1 MSKRNSVQFFIRS
14 GLFIFIA
21 SNLASG
27 LDAIFRTYLV
37 RNLSPSEVG
46 LFFSLFYSF
55 SIFFAFSSS
64 IDIFVTK
71 KITEKNYHSDFE
83 KESLVWFKRSFF
95 YILLCNIPIVFLII
109 IFRNFILKYYQFNN
123 INILYYFLIFYFLY
137 TLITPFSIFL
147 KGTRSFIKFN
157 LSVFCFEISKVSL
170 LFIFIY
176 SVFNLEKA
184 YYSLILGSVIYLF
197 ILIFFFSSEK
207 KKSIPKK
214 IFFWKSLKKYFKEYL
229 YVLSFLSFFI
239 LLMNIHLVIVRW
251 ILPTEDSGKYSVV
264 VMIRNVIVMISS
276 PLIHL
281 LFPFFIDLEKNN
293 KRFKIRW
300 IFILFF
306 INLLIALMINVLF
319 YFFKEEIFANKYND
333 ISFLVFISSIN
344 GVFLAIIQYIFF
356 YYLMKYQ
363 SFKKYFLLLAI
374 LIANLI
380 FILSFQSR
388 LLSIIIANS
397 VCFSVLFFVSVF
409 FIKKEILKD
418 SFIKNKLEVK

>member
-14 GLFIFIA
+14 GLFIFIV
-21 SNLASG
+21 SNLSSG

-37 RNLSPSEVG
+37 RNLSTNEVG
-46 LFFSLFYSF
+46 LFFSLLYSL

-95 YILLCNIPIVFLII
+95 YVLLCNIPIVFFTF

-123 INILYYFLIFYFLY
+123 IFILYYLLIFYFLY
-137 TLITPFSIFL
+137 TLITPFVIFL

-157 LSVFCFEISKVSL
+157 LSVFCFEISKVAL

-184 YYSLILGSVIYLF
+184 YYTLILACIIYLS
-197 ILIFFFSSEK
+197 ILVFFFLTEK
-207 KKSIPKK
+207 KSSFPKE
-214 IFFWKSLKKYFKEYL
+214 IFFWKSLRKYFKEYL
-229 YVLSFLSFFI
+229 YVLFFLLFFI

-293 KRFKIRW
+293 KRFKVRW
-300 IFILFF
+300 IFLLFF
-306 INLLIALMINVLF
+306 ANLLIALIINFLF
-319 YFFKEEIFANKYND
+319 YFFKEEVFANKYND
-333 ISFLVFISSIN
+333 ISFFVLISSIN
-344 GVFLAIIQYIFF
+344 GVLLAIIQYIFF
-356 YYLMKYQ
+356 YYLMKNQ
-363 SFKKYFLLLAI
+363 SFKKYFLLLTI
-374 LIANLI
+374 LILNVI
-380 FILSFQSR
+380 FILLFQSG
-388 LLSIIIANS
+388 LLFIIIANG
-397 VCFSVLFFVSVF
+397 VCFSILFFVSIF
-409 FIKKEILKD
+409 FIKKEIPKKKNL
-418 SFIKNKLEVK
+418 KNKT